1 MEKTVTKLDYSGQNI
16 YIGLDTHLKSW
27 KTTIRVG
34 NAFYET
40 LSQDP
45 KAEVLSNYFT
55 GAFSK
60 G

>member
-34 NAFYET
+34 DAFYKT
-40 LSQDP
+40 FSQDP
-45 KAEVLSNYFT
+45 KAEVLSNYL
-55 GAFSK
+55 
-60 G
+60 